1 MGAFGEMMIR
11 NMGGDLDAYRGNK
24 KQVTPIKKVK
34 KKTNMVAVG
43 STFKSKWF
51 EGVVEVTGM
60 NEEKN
65 ELEVYI
71 SRGEHGHP
79 ETWNLAHTEVGFD
92 RGDYFYES

>member
-34 KKTNMVAVG
+34 KKTNMIAIG
-43 STFKSKWF
+43 ATFKSKWF
-51 EGVVEVTGM
+51 VGDVEVTDM

-65 ELEVYI
+65 EVTKERRNERTKTTKWRL
-71 SRGEHGHP
+71 
-79 ETWNLAHTEVGFD
+79 
-92 RGDYFYES
+92 GDWARWL